1 MASELVI
8 CRSVRRHLQTLG
20 YHAVPTQ
27 KESECRVEDIHRHVF
42 DRLNDTRWI
51 QEVVVWLEDTKIR
64 HYDIDDRRGLKS
76 TDATVWQ
83 EAVGKYVKELNCP
96 VPEDS
101 SSDTQPRALSVHA
114 FVWLLGYAV
123 GVAYEDGEDYD
134 DVLTKH
140 VMHAGIQPESY
151 EPKTILDDID
161 TDEARE
167 ALRSVCSILGV
178 KTSGEIT
185 VEGLS
190 RCLYRVEHEIV
201 PVLRRKG
208 DMSFSLDDD
217 QKIRQVIPLGF
228 QTGDEQVD
236 LAARVL
242 RILHIKEL
250 RRLQNAIDDAIV
262 AHQEVT
268 ANPRTETGRGNTKKK
283 KNKMAS

>member
-1 MASELVI
+1 MASEVVI
-8 CRSVRRHLQTLG
+8 ARSVRRHLLALG

-27 KESECRVEDIHRHVF
+27 EDACRLDEIHRHLF
-42 DRLNDTRWI
+42 DTSSDTKWM
-51 QEVVVWLEDTKIR
+51 QEVIVWLEDTKIR
-64 HYDIDDRRGLKS
+64 HYDIEDRKGLKS
-76 TDATVWQ
+76 TDAQIWH
-83 EAVGKYVKELNCP
+83 EAVETYLNELNCP
-96 VPEDS
+96 APMNV
-101 SSDTQPRALSVHA
+101 SSDIHSRALPVHA

-123 GVAYEDGEDYD
+123 GAAYEDGVEYD

-140 VMHAGIQPESY
+140 VIHAGVQPESY
-151 EPKTILDDID
+151 DPKTILDDID

-167 ALRSVCSILGV
+167 AFRSVCSILGV
-178 KTSGEIT
+178 KTNGEIT

-201 PVLRRKG
+201 PVLRRKDDIG
-208 DMSFSLDDD
+208 FTLDDD
-217 QKIRQVIPLGF
+217 EKIRHVIPLGF

-236 LAARVL
+236 MAARVL

-268 ANPRTETGRGNTKKK
+268 ANPRTETGRGNSKKK
-283 KNKMAS
+283 KSKVAS

>member
-1 MASELVI
+1 MTSELII
-8 CRSVRRHLQTLG
+8 CRSVRRHLRTLG

-27 KESECRVEDIHRHVF
+27 KDACRVEDIQRHLF
-42 DRLNDTRWI
+42 DTINDTRWM
-51 QEVVVWLEDTKIR
+51 QEIIVWLEDTKIR
-64 HYDIDDRRGLKS
+64 HYDIDDRKGLKS
-76 TDATVWQ
+76 TDAKVWQ
-83 EAVGKYVKELNCP
+83 EAVEKYLKELNCP
-96 VPEDS
+96 APENALS
-101 SSDTQPRALSVHA
+101 GTQPRALSVHA

-123 GVAYEDGEDYD
+123 GVAYEDGLDYD
-134 DVLTKH
+134 DVLTKQ
-140 VMHAGIQPESY
+140 VIHAGIQPESY
-151 EPKTILDDID
+151 DPKTILDDVD

-167 ALRSVCSILGV
+167 AFRSVCSILGV

-190 RCLYRVEHEIV
+190 RCIYRVEHEIV

-208 DMSFSLDDD
+208 DIGFSLDDD

-228 QTGDEQVD
+228 QTGNEQVD
-236 LAARVL
+236 MAARVL

-268 ANPRTETGRGNTKKK
+268 ANPRTETGRGNSKKK
-283 KNKMAS
+283 KNKMGS